1 MIPAVEYDDMEMWA
15 CDYLRPR
22 LATWSPFVDRRFPA
36 RTWMAGFAV
45 VVRDDSGRDLSVA
58 TASRSMGFTV
68 IGPESD
74 YAGTERFAQRVATL
88 MRRSPYPG
96 PDSPVAD
103 CRVRGPY
110 SLDATGRVE
119 FYLAADLVIVGRPIL
134 EGTP

>member
-1 MIPAVEYDDMEMWA
+1 MIAAVEYDDMEMWA
-15 CDYLRPR
+15 QAYLRPQ
-22 LATWSPFVDRRFPA
+22 LSAWAPFVDRRFPD
-36 RTWMAGFAV
+36 RTWTPGYAV
-45 VVRDDSGRDLSVA
+45 VVRDDSGRDQSVV

-68 IGPESD
+68 IGPEGQYSD
-74 YAGTERFAQRVATL
+74 TERLAQRVATL
-88 MRRSPYPG
+88 LRYSPSPG

-110 SLDATGRVE
+110 SLDATGRTE